1 MSGVAPACV
10 KNLRWRSRGW
20 VVREG
25 VGDGKVGCSRGMVTG
40 WKEWSCVGQ
49 GRRAGV
55 AGRVVVE
62 GGVEPVEER
71 VE

>member
-1 MSGVAPACV
+1 M
-10 KNLRWRSRGW
+10 
-20 VVREG
+20 
-25 VGDGKVGCSRGMVTG
+25 GDGKVGCSRGMVTG